1 MQHLPPFLEN
11 ACRWSNPELS
21 IPSLTPVEIWLQW
34 YRVGHRDIPT
44 HTTSA
49 KTLSALET
57 KPKNNGKNEKEKD
70 EAEWNQAIHVLWE
83 QFGLRAQD
91 GFNEIISHL

>member
-83 QFGLRAQD
+83 QFGLMAQD